1 MKSSFKRRG
10 FTLVELLVVIV
21 IIAVLAAVSFTLAR
35 KMKDRAM
42 ATKSL
47 SDIRQ
52 AGNVLLAKA
61 SETNGRCQYFSGG
74 AGGFDLRPYFIV
86 MEEMGIIKSRADEM
100 VEIMHWDNG
109 LELQRNPAL
118 NPWWACRAVNFTN
131 VPAVNAVWTRVE
143 TVPDS
148 QGRKP
153 NVSSLTIGSVTRPG
167 AYPLLID
174 SSTFSGIEIFR
185 INEGN
190 GDLVGL
196 RSNGKANAVMLDGS
210 ARTMDKVDLKA
221 AGFKKAY
228 DNSTTPPKSITL

>member
-1 MKSSFKRRG
+1 
-10 FTLVELLVVIV
+10 
-21 IIAVLAAVSFTLAR
+21 
-35 KMKDRAM
+35 
-42 ATKSL
+42 
-47 SDIRQ
+47 
-52 AGNVLLAKA
+52 
-61 SETNGRCQYFSGG
+61 
-74 AGGFDLRPYFIV
+74 
-86 MEEMGIIKSRADEM
+86 MEEMGIIESRAAD
-100 VEIMHWDNG
+100 VVQIMHWDNG
-109 LELQRNPAL
+109 LELQRNPGL
-118 NPWWACRAVNFTN
+118 NPWWNCRAINFTN
-131 VPAVNAVWTRVE
+131 VPAINAIWTSVQ

-167 AYPLLID
+167 SYPLLID
-174 SSTFSGIEIFR
+174 SSSFSGLEIFR